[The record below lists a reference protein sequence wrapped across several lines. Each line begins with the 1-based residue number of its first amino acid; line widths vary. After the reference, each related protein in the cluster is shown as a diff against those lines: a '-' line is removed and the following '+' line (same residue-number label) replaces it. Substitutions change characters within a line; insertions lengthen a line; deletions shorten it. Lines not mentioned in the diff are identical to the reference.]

1 MKRKYIFLIIEQ
13 RYLIDKCLFKLYV
26 TRTNKNANFSLN
38 DKQGNLSNLLLN
50 FSFIDQKKYRI
61 LCRTEKKKRKR
72 ICILATTELSQNDRK
87 PTMNHLFPSTPAS
100 TTNNFF
106 LDTLHVI
113 TGRKKKRK
121 NRTPPFLLQNPHNYP
136 SNFN

>member
-13 RYLIDKCLFKLYV
+13 RYLIDKCLFQLYV
-26 TRTNKNANFSLN
+26 TRTNKNANFSLS

-106 LDTLHVI
+106 LYFT
-113 TGRKKKRK
+113 RNNWKEKKKK
-121 NRTPPFLLQNPHNYP
+121 KQNSSLLTAKSSQL
-136 SNFN
+136 SLEF